1 MKDGGWFLK
10 LVGGFVAGLIFLIL
24 IYLLSN
30 NKQGASKFTSE
41 AEKLRQDNRQAE
53 LAVPTGQVELVRRAG
68 KDDFYWGKLGA
79 KAELIVYSDFDCS
92 FCATYF
98 KTLDRVKNE
107 FGDQIAIVFRHY
119 PVESHPNAVLS
130 AQGFECARD
139 QGKAGEMAVKLFD
152 NQEKNDNNTVNLLA
166 MARDL
171 GLKEEQFKDCLTS
184 QKYLQ
189 RVLDQKEES
198 KRFGVIGSP
207 SSFLNGAPLPGAYQF
222 TDFSDATGRKYEG
235 LKTLI
240 TKEIN
245 K

>member
-1 MKDGGWFLK
+1 LDK
-10 LVGGFVAGLIFLIL
+10 V
-24 IYLLSN
+24 
-30 NKQGASKFTSE
+30 
-41 AEKLRQDNRQAE
+41 
-53 LAVPTGQVELVRRAG
+53 
-68 KDDFYWGKLGA
+68 
-79 KAELIVYSDFDCS
+79 
-92 FCATYF
+92 
-98 KTLDRVKNE
+98 KTE
-107 FGDQIAIVFRHY
+107 FGDQVAIVFRHY

-130 AQGFECARD
+130 AQAFECARD
-139 QGKAGEMAVKLFD
+139 QGKAGEMAARLFD

-189 RVLDQKEES
+189 RVLDQKAEA

-222 TDFSDATGRKYEG
+222 ADFSDATGRRYEG

-240 TKEIN
+240 TNEIN